1 MNHNEDILKKLK
13 EESEMI
19 KIPDSLQPD
28 NMMKMIKSQEA
39 QRIKTLQK
47 KRKFIRKITTVA
59 ASLVIICLVGFGT
72 HLWMDRGDQLPER
85 VADIES
91 LVVIEEA
98 QITEATDNGL
108 KYPKISY
115 EDIYQAM
122 SATWDREYSYMRNE
136 IPMAEPEAVV
146 TEEAAEDVEMG
157 AMKYSADESYNET
170 NVQTVGVDEGDIV
183 KNDGRY
189 LYQKIQVLEEKRA
202 KWVIQVIDT
211 KDGLKE
217 VARIDGIEGLLEF
230 YIWEDLLVTI
240 EEKYLS
246 HELDSVEEFY
256 AVKYFGNNYHEIKI
270 FDIED
275 RTQPKEIE
283 TFHLQGQYA
292 SSRIA
297 DGYFY
302 GFSKYYTNPGKGK
315 NDYAAYI
322 PEINGERIVA
332 EKIFLPEELDVTSY
346 LVLVAIDLRNP
357 TKFTDTTA
365 IVSGAQNFYVSSEN
379 IFVADAKRNDQREG
393 WNSNQTKLLRF
404 SYGDGKFS
412 LRALG
417 EVNGRLDSQ
426 FSMDE
431 SEKHL
436 RIVTTVTEYYDE
448 KIIDDRTGNVIG
460 YTIDQERQANAL
472 YVLDERLDVV
482 GEIEGLAKDEQIY
495 SARFMGDVGY
505 FVTFRQTDPLFTVDL
520 KDPHNPKI
528 LSELKVSG
536 FSEYL
541 HIYGEN
547 RLLGIGME
555 ADPETG
561 IQQGMKLSMF
571 DVSDKANVTE
581 VSKTNLSK
589 YNYSEALY
597 NHHAVLINVGKN
609 IFGFAAEGS
618 SKGDFCYDYV
628 IYTYEND
635 EFVQKLKVNAKNK
648 DGNHYTVRGSYI
660 GDVFYLLRS
669 DGSVES
675 YNLND
680 GRKLNSLEP

>member
-157 AMKYSADESYNET
+157 SMKYSADESYNET

-270 FDIED
+270 F
-275 RTQPKEIE
+275 
-283 TFHLQGQYA
+283 FL
-292 SSRIA
+292 
-297 DGYFY
+297 
-302 GFSKYYTNPGKGK
+302 KY
-315 NDYAAYI
+315 
-322 PEINGERIVA
+322 
-332 EKIFLPEELDVTSY
+332 
-346 LVLVAIDLRNP
+346 
-357 TKFTDTTA
+357 
-365 IVSGAQNFYVSSEN
+365 
-379 IFVADAKRNDQREG
+379 
-393 WNSNQTKLLRF
+393 
-404 SYGDGKFS
+404 
-412 LRALG
+412 
-417 EVNGRLDSQ
+417 
-426 FSMDE
+426 
-431 SEKHL
+431 
-436 RIVTTVTEYYDE
+436 
-448 KIIDDRTGNVIG
+448 IG
-460 YTIDQERQANAL
+460 
-472 YVLDERLDVV
+472 
-482 GEIEGLAKDEQIY
+482 G
-495 SARFMGDVGY
+495 
-505 FVTFRQTDPLFTVDL
+505 
-520 KDPHNPKI
+520 KI
-528 LSELKVSG
+528 L
-536 FSEYL
+536 
-541 HIYGEN
+541 
-547 RLLGIGME
+547 
-555 ADPETG
+555 
-561 IQQGMKLSMF
+561 
-571 DVSDKANVTE
+571 
-581 VSKTNLSK
+581 
-589 YNYSEALY
+589 
-597 NHHAVLINVGKN
+597 
-609 IFGFAAEGS
+609 
-618 SKGDFCYDYV
+618 
-628 IYTYEND
+628 
-635 EFVQKLKVNAKNK
+635 
-648 DGNHYTVRGSYI
+648 
-660 GDVFYLLRS
+660 
-669 DGSVES
+669 
-675 YNLND
+675 
-680 GRKLNSLEP
+680 